1 MASTPLYKS
10 LKTNGTSF
18 YAFPGAS
25 EDISAAYQ
33 NSNYKMYF
41 TKFALVNFPKQNLD
55 DGGSTSSTPISFDFD
70 NSFSKSSTATPTT
83 KFGDGVVESLRNYVA
98 NQETVIRES
107 RLNNNQYYYNTN
119 TLETTTEKI
128 FWKWCLKLGL
138 IGFEPAIPDDEYY
151 SNLVEFQ
158 TNKVND
164 DSYFPEYLWKE
175 REVVNWDTTSFSV
188 STEAGYTNN
197 LQIEFNGETNFRVGD
212 TVVVY
217 NVTNTSISQGVLNG
231 VQTQE
236 GLRFYVLKIIPSDS
250 TNGQRIVLDVNVSSH
265 PYLPNNTIQ
274 EQDGQAE
281 LVYHRLVQYVGEVSG
296 ISNVQEANRS
306 YTEVYAHIPDHT
318 GMTPDIL
325 FRTLYDENYRPNL
338 SFPIVPGQA
347 QPEIMGAENFTS
359 PIVSTP
365 QSYPGSYF
373 GQFDTLDFTYETS
386 PGDVLRRSGNY
397 YGVTGDLNSTTV
409 NPNKLDGLTMDFN
422 TSHYAKMNLANRRV
436 TNFDQFNAL
445 RINNLPPDDF
455 EFNAILWYYAVE
467 DDKGNSRNNLY
478 GISFID
484 NPENNQTPGEAGLRF
499 PTYSKLVANDNQ
511 DGTSFAFSLN
521 LNFNVINDNA
531 QDTYNPEAINSLFG
545 MNLFND
551 AMKRLASTND
561 SFLNILA
568 DQNKIFTDI
577 QDIKSMLYSQSDLN
591 TLNAKMKSLEEILR
605 LYSRMQMT
613 SSDTIEVAAV
623 PGTPP
628 TVQLNNISTAYSMID
643 NVSVTDLYNTQ
654 GVIPLSVM
662 VPNYQSFLV
671 NITND
676 DETLISIPNNDHLV
690 VVLERDLDYRQ
701 SVEFLIKPNEV
712 ATQNKKLD
720 IYIKADL
727 NSSFGNLITNN
738 QILLVGNIDLP
749 VFYNSERSIP
759 NSAAKWKEFGF
770 DIDFNSDIV
779 LKSGSLLTLN
789 FDTNPYMM
797 NNSIKTGDTLYLND
811 FFVGTASIYDFS
823 GQYPVYSVTSATS
836 SQITIDMSSNPSL
849 NNYVSS
855 NASILPMTL
864 HGTTDSMLSNK
875 PYFSLN
881 KGKRIVVTKTSP
893 DATILSAR
901 YRIDIH
907 DL

>member
-18 YAFPGAS
+18 YAFPGAA

-41 TKFALVNFPKQNLD
+41 TKFALLNFPKQNLNE
-55 DGGSTSSTPISFDFD
+55 GGSTSSTPIRFDFD
-70 NSFSKSSTATPTT
+70 GSFSKSLTATPTT

-107 RLNNNQYYYNTN
+107 RLNDNQYYYNTN

-151 SNLVEFQ
+151 SNLIEFEP
-158 TNKVND
+158 NKAND

-197 LQIEFNGETNFRVGD
+197 LQIEFNGETNFRIGD
-212 TVVVY
+212 TIVVY
-217 NVTNTSISQGVLNG
+217 NVTNANIATGVLSG
-231 VQTQE
+231 LETQE
-236 GLRFYVLKIIPSDS
+236 GLRFSVLKLVNS
-250 TNGQRIVLDVNVSSH
+250 TATTGQAVVLDINVSSH
-265 PYLPNNTIQ
+265 PYLPSGALV

-318 GMTPDIL
+318 GMTPDVL
-325 FRTLYDENYRPNL
+325 FRTLYDDNYRPNL
-338 SFPIVPGQA
+338 SFPIVPAQA
-347 QPEIMGAENFTS
+347 QPEIMGAENFSS
-359 PIVSTP
+359 PIVSSP
-365 QSYPGSYF
+365 QNYPGSYF
-373 GQFDTLDFTYETS
+373 GQFDTIDFTYETS

-397 YGVTGDLNSTTV
+397 YGVTGDLNNTVV
-409 NPNKLDGLTMDFN
+409 NPDRIDGLTLDFN
-422 TSHYAKMNLANRRV
+422 TSHYVKMNLTNRQV

-445 RINNLPPDDF
+445 RINNMPPDDF

-467 DDKGNSRNNLY
+467 DDKGNSRNNVY

-484 NPENNQTPGEAGLRF
+484 NPDNNQTPGEAGLRF

-521 LNFNVINDNA
+521 LNFNLINDNA

-551 AMKRLASTND
+551 AMKRLSATND
-561 SFLNILA
+561 SFMNILA
-568 DQNKIFTDI
+568 DQNRVFSEI

-591 TLNAKMKSLEEILR
+591 TLNTKMKTLEDLLR
-605 LYSRMQMT
+605 LYSRMQIT
-613 SSDTIEVAAV
+613 SSDTVEVITV

-628 TVQLNNISTAYSMID
+628 LLQLNNIATAYSTVD
-643 NVSVTDLYNTQ
+643 NVGTTDLYNAQ
-654 GVIPLSVM
+654 GVIPLSIN
-662 VPNYQSFLV
+662 VPNFQSWLV

-676 DETLISIPNNDHLV
+676 DETPISMPNNDHLAI
-690 VVLERDLDYRQ
+690 VLSRDLDYRQ
-701 SVEFLIKPNEV
+701 SVEFLIKPNET
-712 ATQNKKLD
+712 ASQNKKLD

-727 NSSFGNLITNN
+727 NSSFGNTITDN

-749 VFYNSERSIP
+749 VFYNAERAIP
-759 NSAAKWKEFGF
+759 NSASRWKNFGF
-770 DIDFNSDIV
+770 EIDFNSDIV
-779 LKSGSLLTLN
+779 LKNGSLLTFS
-789 FDTNPYMM
+789 FDTNPYML
-797 NNSIKTGDTLYLND
+797 NNSLKTGDTLYLND
-811 FFVGTASIYDFS
+811 FFVGTSSIYDFS
-823 GQYPVYSVTSATS
+823 GQYPLFAITSATGS
-836 SQITIDMSSNPSL
+836 EVTIDMSSNQTV

-855 NASILPMTL
+855 NSSILPMTL
-864 HGTTDSMLSNK
+864 SSSSNSMLSNR
-875 PYFSLN
+875 PYFSHN
-881 KGKRIVVTKTSP
+881 KGKRIVVTKVSP
-893 DATILSAR
+893 DSTILTLR